1 MISEAIMLRFSMDN
15 LEIPT
20 SKSNLISCIL
30 CQYTAVFFMEKDNYQ
45 HYRCEN
51 KECKFIFVYP
61 PPVDLDQV
69 YNRDISRLNQI
80 KMHDDSK
87 IKLTRNIKYIKKLV
101 KQEKVQKL
109 LDVGSSEGKLL
120 LALQNF
126 NMVAMGVE
134 ANISA
139 ANNCRKLGL
148 QVEDGFFTKEKF
160 AGQKFQ
166 LINFADV
173 IEHVAEPK
181 LMLQDA
187 LSILELDGLIVIRT
201 PNLDSLWSKLT
212 LIISNISSIPWSS
225 LTPPKHLSN
234 FSHKNLKDFLRLDEL
249 RLENTFFEPPTLF
262 YELGQLH
269 LLRDFRQTKSFRNL
283 GRLFLGYA
291 WYTFTFILL
300 KAISPITH
308 KNFSQT
314 VTVRKVI

>member
-1 MISEAIMLRFSMDN
+1 
-15 LEIPT
+15 
-20 SKSNLISCIL
+20 
-30 CQYTAVFFMEKDNYQ
+30 
-45 HYRCEN
+45 
-51 KECKFIFVYP
+51 
-61 PPVDLDQV
+61 
-69 YNRDISRLNQI
+69 LNQI
-80 KMHDDSK
+80 QLYDDSK

-101 KQEKVQKL
+101 KREKVQKL
-109 LDVGSSEGKLL
+109 LDVGSSDGKLL

-134 ANISA
+134 PNTSA
-139 ANNCRKLGL
+139 ATNCRKLGL
-148 QVEDGFFTKEKF
+148 QVKDGFFTKEKF

-173 IEHVAEPK
+173 IEHVADPK

-187 LSILELDGLIVIRT
+187 LSILELNGLIVIRT

-212 LIISNISSIPWSS
+212 LIISKISSVPWSS

-234 FSHKNLKDFLRLDEL
+234 FSHENLKDFLRLDQL

-269 LLRDFRQTKSFRNL
+269 LLRDFRQKKSFINL

-291 WYTFTFILL
+291 WYTFIFILL
-300 KAISPITH
+300 KVVSPITH

-314 VTVRKVI
+314 ITVRKVI